1 MLAASNPEYFVVPAP
16 KIFES
21 QLVQKPREYFH
32 NKIMILDDLIV
43 SFEGM
48 DLKQRQQLENFWTN
62 LLEGSYARDASSITN
77 VASRRSQHR

>member
-48 DLKQRQQLENFWTN
+48 DLKQRQQLENFWTK